1 MNIKQD
7 RPLQKTMAC
16 FLKEIPVHRDQE
28 VEADIVGIGTDGE
41 GVGKYNGFTLFIPG
55 ALPGERVLAKV
66 LKLKKQYGFARLI
79 QVMGVSPERV
89 DAPCAI
95 FSRCGGCQLQHL
107 SYEAQLRWKQQLVKD
122 ALERIGGLSIED
134 KGITVRPVIGMT
146 EPWRYR
152 NKVQIP
158 VGVDGAGDVMTGF
171 YAAGSHEIIEMSHC
185 LIQHEAIDQAMNVVR
200 GVAQELGIAPY
211 DAATHE
217 GELRHVVFK
226 YGYHTDE
233 LMIVLVTR
241 KRHFPSV
248 KEFVERIRSQLPE
261 VHSIW
266 QNVNEERTSLV
277 LGEQMIKL
285 WGNEVIYEMIGSV
298 RYAISARSFFQ
309 VNPVQTKP
317 LYETVLAYAG
327 LTGKEV
333 VIDAYCGIGTISLYL
348 ARHARRVLGVEL
360 LPDAVADARANARLN
375 GIANAD
381 FVVGRAEAV
390 LPAWRAEGID
400 ADVIVV
406 DPPRKGCEAALLEAL
421 VAMRP
426 QRIVYVS
433 CNPATLARDLAVLE
447 VGGFRTVEV
456 QPVDMFPHTTH
467 VECVVLM
474 SRA

>member
-1 MNIKQD
+1 MTIEQG
-7 RPLQKTMAC
+7 RPSQKTAAC
-16 FLKEIPVHRDQE
+16 FLKEIPVYRDQE

-66 LKLKKQYGFARLI
+66 VKLKKQFGFARLL
-79 QVMGVSPERV
+79 QVMSVSPDRV
-89 DAPCAI
+89 VAPCAI

-122 ALERIGGLSIED
+122 ALERIGRLSIEGQ
-134 KGITVRPVIGMT
+134 GIVVHPVIGMT

-158 VGVDGAGDVMTGF
+158 VGVDVAGDVMTGF

-185 LIQHEAIDQAMNVVR
+185 LIQHEAIDQAMSVVR

-211 DAATHE
+211 HAATQ
-217 GELRHVVFK
+217 GDLRHVVFK
-226 YGYHTDE
+226 YGYNTNE

-241 KRHFPSV
+241 KQQFPRGE
-248 KEFVERIRSQLPE
+248 EFVNRVRSRVPE

-266 QNVNEERTSLV
+266 QNVNEERTPQV
-277 LGEQMIKL
+277 LGEQMVKL
-285 WGNEVIYEMIGSV
+285 WGSDVIYETIGNV

-317 LYETVLAYAG
+317 LYETVLAYAA

-348 ARHARRVLGVEL
+348 SRHARRVLGVEL
-360 LPDAVADARANARLN
+360 VPDAVADARANARLN

-406 DPPRKGCEAALLEAL
+406 DPPRKGCDAALLEAL

-447 VGGFRTVEV
+447 AGGYRTVEV

-467 VECVVLM
+467 VECVVLIDKL
-474 SRA
+474 